1 MKVFVLESRWDL
13 GEGIN
18 SDVMGVFESKEK
30 AQLQMSFAFEYDIEH
45 TYFSRFFKDGKLLPN
60 NNAIRLDMKEMHIY
74 LREGHCYQ
82 FIEYRINEYEVQ

>member
-30 AQLQMSFAFEYDIEH
+30 AQLHMRSAFEYDIEI
-45 TYFSRFFKDGKLLPN
+45 TYFSQFFKDGKLLPN
-60 NNAIRLDMKEMHIY
+60 NNAIRLYMKEMHIY
-74 LREGHCYQ
+74 LCRGYSYE

>member
-1 MKVFVLESRWDL
+1 MKVFVLESRWNL
-13 GEGIN
+13 GEDTN
-18 SDVMGVFESKEK
+18 SCVMGAFESKEK

-74 LREGHCYQ
+74 LCEGHCYQ